1 MTRLQSALCVF
12 PSRGCGADTDT
23 EIKAC
28 RKDKPASLV
37 RRRNTGCCFFNH
49 YERLEYQQAFGR
61 AKIPFFPYRFLSCCH
76 SLSARFYYFLFYFE
90 VLHSCC
96 VFSFP
101 PFVGFP
107 ALFLYSP
114 VSCLLISLCVY
125 SLMSLPWCC
134 HGFCVFFSR
143 FFFGLLLKFPL
154 CSQLC
159 LPPESLAFGSSL
171 FLPIVTYRY
180 SVVLC
185 QNCNYIFLLSLC
197 CHHFFKQPSEKLFK
211 GALS

>member
-1 MTRLQSALCVF
+1 MWVYFLFSSYISHHL
-12 PSRGCGADTDT
+12 TDY
-23 EIKAC
+23 
-28 RKDKPASLV
+28 V
-37 RRRNTGCCFFNH
+37 MW
-49 YERLEYQQAFGR
+49 
-61 AKIPFFPYRFLSCCH
+61 
-76 SLSARFYYFLFYFE
+76 FYYFLFYFE

-134 HGFCVFFSR
+134 HGFCVFFFV

-197 CHHFFKQPSEKLFK
+197 CHHFFKQPSDKLFK
-211 GALS
+211 GALSLFDQYSQKCKVQYHNPFVFSGSCGPITCNPCKMQLILSKQTSISLLLFKWKT

>member
-1 MTRLQSALCVF
+1 MWVYFIFSSYISHHL
-12 PSRGCGADTDT
+12 TDY
-23 EIKAC
+23 
-28 RKDKPASLV
+28 V
-37 RRRNTGCCFFNH
+37 MW
-49 YERLEYQQAFGR
+49 
-61 AKIPFFPYRFLSCCH
+61 
-76 SLSARFYYFLFYFE
+76 FYYFLFYFE

-125 SLMSLPWCC
+125 SLMSLPWWC
-134 HGFCVFFSR
+134 HGFCGFFFR

-185 QNCNYIFLLSLC
+185 QNCNTFFYCHFVAIIFLSNRQTNFLKVHYLNLINTLKSAKSSTTT
-197 CHHFFKQPSEKLFK
+197 HLFSQD
-211 GALS
+211 GVVQ